1 MLAPLPVEGQEKEG
15 RDREREDSQQPQ
27 IEGREENKEKSIR
40 TNLARLRRGWRRTD
54 EEALVCVSSADA
66 KHETVQHPTRSPN
79 ELSVALPCTA
89 SRALTG
95 LILWILFKLGHC
107 N

>member
-40 TNLARLRRGWRRTD
+40 TNLARHRRGWRRSRRGGARLR
-54 EEALVCVSSADA
+54 EQRRRQARNS
-66 KHETVQHPTRSPN
+66 
-79 ELSVALPCTA
+79 TA
-89 SRALTG
+89 SNNSESQRTFRRATLYCFASFN
-95 LILWILFKLGHC
+95 WADFMDSF
-107 N
+107 